1 MMVWINGTPLSEEE
15 AMDKVLECPE
25 CDVVVG
31 PDDEEKIV
39 LIAQV
44 HAKEKHDMELTR
56 EQILSMARPA

>member
-1 MMVWINGTPLSEEE
+1 MNKI
-15 AMDKVLECPE
+15 LECPE

-31 PDDEEKIV
+31 PDDEEQIV

-44 HAKEKHDMELTR
+44 HAKDKHDMELTR